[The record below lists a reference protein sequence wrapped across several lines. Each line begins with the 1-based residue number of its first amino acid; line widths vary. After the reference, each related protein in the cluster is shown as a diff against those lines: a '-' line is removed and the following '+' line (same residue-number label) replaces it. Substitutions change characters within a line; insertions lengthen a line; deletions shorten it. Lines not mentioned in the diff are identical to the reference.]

1 MLHDFCAA
9 IYHTSYFIRPLL
21 PSFVILRK
29 QVPQF
34 VLEEAELQGSGAE
47 VHIVVTQPRRIA
59 AIRLPSLDSYF
70 GAINFGYGLT

>member
-1 MLHDFCAA
+1 MQ
-9 IYHTSYFIRPLL
+9 
-21 PSFVILRK
+21 

-59 AIRLPSLDSYF
+59 AIRLASLDSYF
-70 GAINFGYGLT
+70 SVVNLGNGLT